1 MEISKTTANEIV
13 ALLSI
18 GAKLLLED
26 VPLRQ
31 SGRLYVENKAR
42 MMRLMVK
49 KLNRKISQATV
60 PDGSPS
66 GNNNPKVK

>member
-13 ALLSI
+13 DLLSI
-18 GAKLLLED
+18 GAKLLLEN

-42 MMRLMVK
+42 MMHLMVK
-49 KLNRKISQATV
+49 KLNKKISQATV

-66 GNNNPKVK
+66 GNNNPINF

>member
-1 MEISKTTANEIV
+1 MEISKTTAKEIV

-18 GAKLLLED
+18 GAKLLMED

-42 MMRLMVK
+42 MMHIMVRKLNK
-49 KLNRKISQATV
+49 KLQTINSQQH
-60 PDGSPS
+60 D
-66 GNNNPKVK
+66 KE